1 MKRTGFTLIELLV
14 VIAIIGILAAILLPA
29 LARARESAR
38 RASCQNNLK
47 QWGIIF
53 KMYANESKGERYPTW
68 QMWNFDRN
76 NDICVPVSYPE
87 LMPNGPSVYPEYL
100 TDPNI
105 GLCPSDSN
113 ADADSWHRD
122 GDPDQPWEPCDFRA
136 TSYNYIAWAIDLERF
151 VAPNALNKENFNIYN
166 DFDGGFVQL
175 IDGVSVD
182 WPNNNDP
189 SAFQEDIDITLAS
202 TGERVTMYR
211 LREGIERFYIT
222 DINNPAASTKAQ
234 SDIWI
239 MEDDINAGRPEFM
252 NHIPGGCN
260 VLYLDGH
267 VDFVKYPSE
276 PPVSVAWASLLEE
289 GT

>member
-1 MKRTGFTLIELLV
+1 MKRQGFTLIELLV

-47 QWGIIF
+47 QWGIVF
-53 KMYANESKGERYPTW
+53 KMYANESKGELYPTW
-68 QMWNFDRN
+68 QKWDFQGGA
-76 NDICVPVSYPE
+76 CVPVSYPE
-87 LMPNGPSVYPEYL
+87 LMPDGRSIYPEYL

-105 GLCPSDSN
+105 GFCPSDS
-113 ADADSWHRD
+113 DPDSDSWHRD
-122 GDPDQPWEPCDFRA
+122 DDPDQPWEPCDFRA

-151 VAPNALNKENFNIYN
+151 LAPGATLNMQNFDFYTHFVPEFTGAMAL
-166 DFDGGFVQL
+166 L
-175 IDGVSVD
+175 INNGILDD
-182 WPNNNDP
+182 WSNNNDP
-189 SAFQEDIDITLAS
+189 SAFEDDIQAGSET
-202 TGERVTMYR
+202 VYR

-222 DINNPAASTKAQ
+222 DINNPAASTVAQ
-234 SDIWI
+234 SEIWI

-267 VDFVKYPSE
+267 AAFVKYPSE
-276 PPVSVAWASLLEE
+276 QPVSVAWARLLDEA
-289 GT
+289 T